1 MSSSGASATS
11 GSRLFMSMRRA
22 ASCCQPLQLIAVPR
36 GARTALAPVRAP
48 LPCVCPLVGIA
59 PPSLHLAASSN
70 TSLGHRT
77 RQVHRASSPTCR
89 TQVAGRQTAPAPCRS
104 DVHLDDLGH
113 REVVDL

>member
-48 LPCVCPLVGIA
+48 LPCVCPLVGID
-59 PPSLHLAASSN
+59 PPSLHLAAPSN
-70 TSLGHRT
+70 TRLGHGT
-77 RQVHRASSPTCR
+77 RQAVSYTHLRAHETRHDLVCR
-89 TQVAGRQTAPAPCRS
+89 
-104 DVHLDDLGH
+104 LL
-113 REVVDL
+113 L